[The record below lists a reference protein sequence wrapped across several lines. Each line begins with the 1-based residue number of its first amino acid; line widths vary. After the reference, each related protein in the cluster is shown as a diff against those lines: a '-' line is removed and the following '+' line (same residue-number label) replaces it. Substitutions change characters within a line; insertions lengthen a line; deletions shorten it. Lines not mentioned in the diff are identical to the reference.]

1 MKYDWMVVGWG
12 RSSQTLGTRDG
23 ETQRRLDFSL
33 TLYLLR
39 VCDKFPVEYNGMT
52 DSVLASIG
60 SSLRK
65 ILWRK
70 ILMRRGKK
78 QHFYITWH
86 QVICFIF
93 YWEANKNHLANGSRY
108 PEGKLWIFFVCMVF
122 WTVLKLQMSFYK
134 IILQGN
140 GTLKAVILSLVCFS

>member
-1 MKYDWMVVGWG
+1 MKYDWVVGGWG
-12 RSSQTLGTRDG
+12 RNRQTLGTRDRG
-23 ETQRRLDFSL
+23 TQRRLDFAL

-39 VCDKFPVEYNGMT
+39 VCDKFPVEYYHMT

-70 ILMRRGKK
+70 ILMRTGKK
-78 QHFYITWH
+78 TQHFYITWH

-93 YWEANKNHLANGSRY
+93 YWVANKNHLGNGSRY
-108 PEGKLWIFFVCMVF
+108 AEGKLWIFFVCMVF
-122 WTVLKLQMSFYK
+122 WTVLKLKISFYK

-140 GTLKAVILSLVCFS
+140 GTLKAVILRLF